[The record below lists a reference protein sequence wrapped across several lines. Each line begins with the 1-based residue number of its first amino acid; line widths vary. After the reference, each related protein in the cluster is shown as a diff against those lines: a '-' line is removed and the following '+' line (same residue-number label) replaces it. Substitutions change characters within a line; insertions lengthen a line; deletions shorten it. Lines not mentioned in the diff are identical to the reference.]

1 MRFGFHETGKEWN
14 DPAENAGV
22 ENVSQTADDLR
33 EIAEDFEDCVLEKV
47 EEESGS
53 HDEGLG
59 EDMDRKADH
68 SIVRL
73 DENNTSISE
82 VTGKQYGSVWRQSLE
97 KPLGQLENCAYRQ
110 GDNVYGY
117 EGTCGPTSV
126 ANSLNR
132 VTESDRY
139 TENVAVTVA
148 VEKELCVK
156 SEHPELA
163 GGTGTRE
170 VVRIIDEV
178 KGPDED
184 IITEVYE
191 YGNAPKVEELAEK
204 VSASDTV
211 AIVGVDSA
219 ILWDERGDVS
229 CSGLFQG
236 SGCSDHWI
244 MVDSPVY
251 AAEGGVE
258 GFRIADSG
266 GGVDYV
272 DKKKFEK
279 MYLGDEKYKV
289 EDPTVILV
297 RNRKER

>member
-22 ENVSQTADDLR
+22 ENVSQTAADLR
-33 EIAEDFEDCVLEKV
+33 EIEEDFEDCVLEKV
-47 EEESGS
+47 EEERGS

-82 VTGKQYGSVWRQSLE
+82 VTGKQYGSVWRQ
-97 KPLGQLENCAYRQ
+97 R
-110 GDNVYGY
+110 
-117 EGTCGPTSV
+117 PTSV